1 MRAAGEIRAGIG
13 SLVAVQIFVAL
24 ATIGLLVRMAPA
36 IAHILEEDVSSTAAV
51 EEMYASFALR
61 DCGLS
66 IPEAEARFE
75 QAADQA
81 YLHAAAPDEV
91 ALINS
96 LEPAWRRAM
105 AGDCDSRDRVAV
117 TLDRI
122 ADLNRAQMYK
132 ADHQARQLGAA
143 GAWAAAI
150 LGLVT
155 FATSAVI
162 IRQFTQRV
170 AIPLSEIEAVLLSAS
185 QGDPYRRCRRIDGP
199 AEYSVIAARLNQLLD
214 RRLASHEDED
224 PQIRANDRALL
235 QHLLDRIG
243 EPCVAVDRSGAV
255 IAANDQ
261 AMDVLA
267 GSGIDSLA
275 DALAISPD
283 GDPETSLITAV
294 EPFGKAQGFLV
305 RLQPLPPDPAT
316 EEQKRAMAENSIM
329 SDELESGIRRT
340 PNPSMRRGTAE
351 AMSDGPSSA
360 HVVPPSAPDP
370 KGKPDWE
377 RD

>member
-1 MRAAGEIRAGIG
+1 MKAAGEIRAGVG
-13 SLVAVQIFVAL
+13 SLVAVQIIVAL

-61 DCGLS
+61 DCGMS
-66 IPEAEARFE
+66 IGDAESRFE
-75 QAADQA
+75 VAADQA
-81 YLHAAAPDEV
+81 HNSANSPGEAQLLD
-91 ALINS
+91 S
-96 LEPAWRRAM
+96 LEPTWRKAM
-105 AGDCDSRDRVAV
+105 AGDCEARDKVAA
-117 TLDRI
+117 TLDRV
-122 ADLNRAQMYK
+122 ADLNRAQISD

-155 FATSAVI
+155 FATSALI
-162 IRQFTQRV
+162 IRRFTQRV
-170 AIPLSEIEAVLLSAS
+170 AIPLTEIEAVLLSAS

-199 AEYSVIAARLNQLLD
+199 AEYSVIASRLNQLLD
-214 RRLASHEDED
+214 RRLASNEDED

-235 QHLLDRIG
+235 QHLLDRIP

-275 DALAISPD
+275 DALAIGPD
-283 GDPETSLITAV
+283 GAPETSLITAV

-316 EEQKRAMAENSIM
+316 EEQKRAM
-329 SDELESGIRRT
+329 ESSSVRSTT
-340 PNPSMRRGTAE
+340 PHPSVRRGTAE
-351 AMSDGPSSA
+351 AFSDGPSSA
-360 HVVPPSAPDP
+360 HVVPPSKPDP
-370 KGKPDWE
+370 KGKPDLE

>member
-1 MRAAGEIRAGIG
+1 MRAAGEIRAGVG
-13 SLVAVQIFVAL
+13 SLVAVQIIVAL

-36 IAHILEEDVSSTAAV
+36 IAQILENDVSSTAAV

-66 IPEAEARFE
+66 ITEAESRFE
-75 QAADQA
+75 IAQDQA
-81 YLHAAAPDEV
+81 HNSAGAPGED
-91 ALINS
+91 ALVDS
-96 LEPAWRRAM
+96 LDPDWRKAM
-105 AGDCDSRDRVAV
+105 AGDCDARDKVAG

-122 ADLNRAQMYK
+122 SDLNRAQMAL

-155 FATSAVI
+155 FATSAII
-162 IRQFTQRV
+162 IRRFTQRV
-170 AIPLSEIEAVLLSAS
+170 AIPLSEIEAVLISAS
-185 QGDPYRRCRRIDGP
+185 QGDPYRRCRRIEGP
-199 AEYSVIAARLNQLLD
+199 AEYSIIAARLNQLLD
-214 RRLASHEDED
+214 RRLASNEDED
-224 PQIRANDRALL
+224 PQLRANDRALL
-235 QHLLDRIG
+235 QHLLDQIP

-275 DALAISPD
+275 DALSIGPD
-283 GDPETSLITAV
+283 GAPETSLITRV
-294 EPFGKAQGFLV
+294 EPFGKSQGFLV
-305 RLQPLPPDPAT
+305 RLNPLPPEPAT
-316 EEQKRAMAENSIM
+316 EEQKRAMEQGAERM
-329 SDELESGIRRT
+329 VT
-340 PNPSMRRGTAE
+340 PHPTMRRGTAE
-351 AMSDGPSSA
+351 AFSDGPSTA
-360 HVVPPSAPDP
+360 HIVPPSAPDP